1 MKEFLNRLSSLF
13 LILTL
18 ISCTEDKDRFHFYS
32 LAEAEFK
39 SENYQE
45 AINFLSIAL
54 DKDSTFANAYF
65 FRANILVLLQVNRDS
80 ICLDLSKAQKFGH
93 PEAAQVIQTYC
104 SESNKSELN
113 RRMAQLDSIIE
124 STPLNYEGYIDRA
137 DLYFDHQMFVQA
149 IDDYSKVIELNN
161 HPTAFFNRG
170 LCFIQ
175 IGKKQ
180 DGCADIKKSAE
191 LGYKVEV
198 GILSFCGE

>member
-1 MKEFLNRLSSLF
+1 MKEFLNRLSRPL
-13 LILTL
+13 LILAL
-18 ISCTEDKDRFHFYS
+18 ISCNADKDRFHYYS

-93 PEAAQVIQTYC
+93 PEAAHVLQTYC
-104 SESNKSELN
+104 TESNKEELA
-113 RRMAQLDSIIE
+113 RRMAELDSFIA
-124 STPLNYEGYIDRA
+124 SAPLNYEGYFDRA

-149 IDDYSKVIELNN
+149 IEDYSKVIELDN
-161 HPTAFFNRG
+161 HPTAYFNRG

-180 DGCADIKKSAE
+180 EGCADIKHSAE
-191 LGYKVEV
+191 MGYKVEE
-198 GILSFCGE
+198 GILSFCE